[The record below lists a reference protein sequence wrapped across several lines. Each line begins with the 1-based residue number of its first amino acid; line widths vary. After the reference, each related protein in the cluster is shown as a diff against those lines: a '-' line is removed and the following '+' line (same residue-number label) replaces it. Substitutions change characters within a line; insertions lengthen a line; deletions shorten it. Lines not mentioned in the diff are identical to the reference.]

1 MIRAKRA
8 GTWYKLRRQ
17 ERGMF
22 ELAMR
27 LKVRLQSP
35 DLLRA
40 LVSVLK
46 GLRENFDE
54 GYRTLMRAA
63 GIAWAF
69 SDAAVKGG
77 NEKAREWRHDWNY
90 IRFLQLSLDQPN
102 RLKRLLGN

>member
-1 MIRAKRA
+1 
-8 GTWYKLRRQ
+8 
-17 ERGMF
+17 MF
-22 ELAMR
+22 ELALR

-46 GLRENFDE
+46 GLRERFDD
-54 GYRTLMRAA
+54 GYRALIRAA

-69 SDAAVKGG
+69 SDAAFKGG

-90 IRFLQLSLDQPN
+90 IRFLARGLEST
-102 RLKRLLGN
+102 